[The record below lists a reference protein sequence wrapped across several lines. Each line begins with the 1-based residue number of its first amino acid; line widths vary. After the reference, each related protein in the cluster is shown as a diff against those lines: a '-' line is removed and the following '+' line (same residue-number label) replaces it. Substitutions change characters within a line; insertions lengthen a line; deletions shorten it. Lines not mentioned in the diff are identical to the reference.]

1 MFVDTELL
9 RAGGREASR
18 AGTHTEQAA
27 QHLSREPL
35 PARMF
40 GDFGA
45 GEAFRVAVGVAHA
58 HQLRNLLSNK
68 MILDGVGDHAQQ
80 AATAF
85 HVTDDDNAGQLRA
98 VRCDSGT

>member
-9 RAGGREASR
+9 RAGGREARR
-18 AGTHTEQAA
+18 AGAHTEQAA

-45 GEAFRVAVGVAHA
+45 GEAFRLTVGAAHA
-58 HQLRNLLSNK
+58 YHLRTLLGNRV
-68 MILDGVGDHAQQ
+68 ILSGVGDHAEQ

-85 HVTDDDNAGQLRA
+85 RVTEDDNAGQLRA